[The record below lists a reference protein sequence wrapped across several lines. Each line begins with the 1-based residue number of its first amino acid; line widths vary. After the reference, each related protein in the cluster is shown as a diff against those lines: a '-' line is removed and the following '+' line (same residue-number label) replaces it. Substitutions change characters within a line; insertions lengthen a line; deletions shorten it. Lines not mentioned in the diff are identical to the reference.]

1 MKVPLPAKWLLFT
14 IALFQLLSL
23 KVDCQVLPSIR
34 DPLSSAESS
43 ADAITATKTA
53 TTTTVAATTTEVAS
67 SVVTTTAVTTTNPPP
82 ASSVP
87 TTTTTVSTLQPS
99 IPASSSAVPSS
110 TTTTTTIAASS
121 SVQPSSSSVQPSSSS
136 RISTTSSATSSSGS
150 LTNSRSSTTSAVPSA
165 TPSKANE
172 PSSNTTPTIVG
183 SVVGGVVGLAL
194 IGGLIAFISRRGG
207 CTKKRGR
214 NNKSGFEDYGL
225 GDFPQHR
232 NPAPTVPAM
241 ATANN
246 PVSPTLPRLNEQGNY
261 YNDDYNHY
269 GYRQDDYGMQ
279 PSPQGG
285 YYYPQGHHQQQGYY
299 EDGGYYYDNNSGMA
313 PNTAYSSPP
322 HAQQPYNSQDYAIAN
337 NMEHSPAHQQP
348 QNLYKPDD
356 VASPVGTTGGVQ
368 QK

>member
-1 MKVPLPAKWLLFT
+1 MWIL
-14 IALFQLLSL
+14 I
-23 KVDCQVLPSIR
+23 
-34 DPLSSAESS
+34 
-43 ADAITATKTA
+43 
-53 TTTTVAATTTEVAS
+53 
-67 SVVTTTAVTTTNPPP
+67 
-82 ASSVP
+82 
-87 TTTTTVSTLQPS
+87 
-99 IPASSSAVPSS
+99 
-110 TTTTTTIAASS
+110 
-121 SVQPSSSSVQPSSSS
+121 
-136 RISTTSSATSSSGS
+136 
-150 LTNSRSSTTSAVPSA
+150 
-165 TPSKANE
+165 
-172 PSSNTTPTIVG
+172 
-183 SVVGGVVGLAL
+183 VGLAL
-194 IGGLIAFISRRGG
+194 IGGLIAFINRRGG

-214 NNKSGFEDYGL
+214 NNKSDFEDYGL

-232 NPAPTVPAM
+232 NPAPAVPTM

-246 PVSPTLPRLNEQGNY
+246 PISPTLPRLNEQGNY

-322 HAQQPYNSQDYAIAN
+322 HAQQPYNSQDYAMAN

-356 VASPVGTTGGVQ
+356 VAFPVGTTGGVQ